1 MKTPRAQSIGR
12 RLSLWL
18 AIQSF
23 VGLLIVSAAVYGAT
37 VYAFDSRQLEDLTQ
51 TQSLVLRLATE
62 AGHSGDETML
72 RHKLG
77 DFLAGDSKFGL
88 TLRQIDG
95 SVFFELRHPLSNDTQ
110 RITQF
115 EIPPAI
121 SGRPSL
127 QAQLALDIRN
137 DITILRRIGAALFVS
152 AIGGAVLISL
162 GGFILIWA
170 GLRPLRNLSEQVQE
184 LAADT
189 LHRRVDSVNQ
199 PEELIPLITQ
209 FNNLL
214 GRLERSYEQL
224 EGFNADVAHE
234 LLTPLT
240 TLTSSSE
247 LALRAPQG
255 IDDLRDVLVSNL
267 EDLRRVSGIVHDM
280 LFLSQADRGAVARR
294 VPTPSLAF
302 IARQVANYHE
312 AALADADLI
321 VDVAGDAAG
330 AFDTALLQ
338 RALSNLVSNATRFA
352 DSSSIVRVKIRESS
366 LDEVEISV
374 ENRGGTIDPQ
384 ILPRLFDRFFRGDP
398 SRSDATKNHGLGLS
412 IVAAIARMHGGQPT
426 ASSSDGSTII
436 GMTLKR
442 S

>member
-1 MKTPRAQSIGR
+1 
-12 RLSLWL
+12 
-18 AIQSF
+18 
-23 VGLLIVSAAVYGAT
+23 
-37 VYAFDSRQLEDLTQ
+37 
-51 TQSLVLRLATE
+51 
-62 AGHSGDETML
+62 
-72 RHKLG
+72 
-77 DFLAGDSKFGL
+77 
-88 TLRQIDG
+88 
-95 SVFFELRHPLSNDTQ
+95 
-110 RITQF
+110 
-115 EIPPAI
+115 
-121 SGRPSL
+121 
-127 QAQLALDIRN
+127 
-137 DITILRRIGAALFVS
+137 
-152 AIGGAVLISL
+152 
-162 GGFILIWA
+162 
-170 GLRPLRNLSEQVQE
+170 
-184 LAADT
+184 
-189 LHRRVDSVNQ
+189 
-199 PEELIPLITQ
+199 
-209 FNNLL
+209 
-214 GRLERSYEQL
+214 
-224 EGFNADVAHE
+224 
-234 LLTPLT
+234 
-240 TLTSSSE
+240 
-247 LALRAPQG
+247 
-255 IDDLRDVLVSNL
+255 
-267 EDLRRVSGIVHDM
+267 M